1 MLSLVIPSY
10 KEGEHIYDNLMT
22 ISRVLDDKGIEFEL
36 VPVNDGSPDNTGEEI
51 KRASLSDPRIRPVSY
66 EVNRGKGG
74 AIKEGVLNS
83 KGDIIGFLDADL
95 DLSPDHVPEF
105 LKEMETSG
113 CDVVIG
119 SKMHKDSKLEYPF
132 ARKVFSLCYY
142 IMLKVLFGLKT
153 RDTQTGVKIYKGDLL
168 RSIVPIMRVKG
179 YAFDIEMLALA
190 VRKGASVREMP
201 VRVNYT
207 REQSFGRI
215 RVGDIF
221 KMFTDTWALWWNLRI
236 MKKYGI

>member
-1 MLSLVIPSY
+1 
-10 KEGEHIYDNLMT
+10 
-22 ISRVLDDKGIEFEL
+22 
-36 VPVNDGSPDNTGEEI
+36 
-51 KRASLSDPRIRPVSY
+51 
-66 EVNRGKGG
+66 
-74 AIKEGVLNS
+74 
-83 KGDIIGFLDADL
+83 
-95 DLSPDHVPEF
+95 
-105 LKEMETSG
+105 
-113 CDVVIG
+113 
-119 SKMHKDSKLEYPF
+119 
-132 ARKVFSLCYY
+132 
-142 IMLKVLFGLKT
+142 
-153 RDTQTGVKIYKGDLL
+153 
-168 RSIVPIMRVKG
+168 MRVKG